1 MKRMILKNI
10 AAVNLFFFTVVF
22 SMPLFAQQVY
32 TENGLAVI
40 DNSAMSVKSRKSPQ
54 EVADSKT
61 TNGILKRH
69 EKEKKTLFAS
79 NPDVNAK
86 VSPKFAVSPQN
97 VGASGQACTRP
108 DVTTY
113 YWEEAAGWDVSV
125 NNSETAPVAPTPTGC
140 AAYGGLNGDEQGKWR
155 MPTFREAMLMVALKS
170 KLEAQPNFTAFSTND
185 SYWTAT
191 ESYLSNCFIVDFS
204 YGRSATTAKSRS
216 SNSHPNH
223 YLRCV
228 KDL

>member
-1 MKRMILKNI
+1 MVLKNI
-10 AAVNLFFFTVVF
+10 AMAGFSAFTVVF

-32 TENGLAVI
+32 TENGLVVI
-40 DNSAMSVKSRKSPQ
+40 DNSAMSGKSRKSTQ

-69 EKEKKTLFAS
+69 EKEKETLFAS

-97 VGASGQACTRP
+97 VSESGVAYTSP
-108 DVTTY
+108 NITTY
-113 YWEEAAGWDVSV
+113 YWEVAAGWDISV
-125 NNSETAPVAPTPTGC
+125 NDSETASVAPTPTGC
-140 AAYGGLNGDEQGKWR
+140 AAYGGPNGGEQGEWR
-155 MPTFREAMLMVALKS
+155 MPTFREVMLMVVFRS
-170 KLEAQPNFTAFSTND
+170 KLEAQPNFTAFSTDNY
-185 SYWTAT
+185 YWTAT
-191 ESYLSNCFIVDFS
+191 ESGLVWCFGVIFSN
-204 YGRSATTAKSRS
+204 GKSAMILKSRGN
-216 SNSHPNH
+216 NSYPNY

>member
-1 MKRMILKNI
+1 MVLKNI
-10 AAVNLFFFTVVF
+10 AMASFFAFTVVL

-32 TENGLAVI
+32 TENGLVVI
-40 DNSAMSVKSRKSPQ
+40 DNSAMSGKSCKSTQ

-86 VSPKFAVSPQN
+86 VSPRFAVSPQN
-97 VGASGQACTRP
+97 VSESGQAYTRP

-113 YWEEAAGWDVSV
+113 YWEVAAGWDISV
-125 NNSETAPVAPTPTGC
+125 NNSETASVAATPTGC
-140 AAYGGLNGDEQGKWR
+140 AAYDGPNGSEQGEWR
-155 MPTFREAMLMVALKS
+155 MPTFREAMLIVALRS
-170 KLEAQPNFTAFSTND
+170 KLEAQPNFMAFSTD
-185 SYWTAT
+185 DYYWTAT
-191 ESYLSNCFIVDFS
+191 ESYLSGCFIVNFS
-204 YGRSATTAKSRS
+204 DGKSATTSKSQS
-216 SNSHPNH
+216 GNSYPNK